1 MKRAHIFLSTVAVMA
16 FVNASYANDD
26 ELHGPLF
33 TSQTMARQG
42 GDINAFDLPGYGD
55 TLKGIGKKGPAQVA
69 QEKQALLESLL
80 REDTSER
87 YRQQIIGTGVLVSC
101 EKLDFFAQAGFEG
114 AHLLPV
120 LKALVEMK
128 HVSLTR
134 EHMFCVKALV
144 KGVAQP
150 PLVNLIALR
159 SIGQPYKK
167 VRLVAQALFEPRYRV
182 WALEGAHVL
191 TEGNVDA
198 LKGFLHGGLGGA
210 PLRGYDFTLAALM
223 EEEALSLVA
232 DVLKDVKWFPEDKIL
247 EACVGK
253 SADVL
258 RKAAQLSGGER
269 LPYLRKYLPEDE
281 WLFANL
287 GKDEHVD
294 TKVILPALS
303 VRFGSDET
311 AMLARIE
318 NALANQSSAEQAS
331 RFLLGHDMSNRCANY
346 QTLGLGA
353 EHPLVESAKRIKL
366 NTSK

>member
-1 MKRAHIFLSTVAVMA
+1 MA
-16 FVNASYANDD
+16 FVNASCANDD
-26 ELHGPLF
+26 DLHDSLF
-33 TSQTMARQG
+33 TSQATTRQSG
-42 GDINAFDLPGYGD
+42 GINAFDLPRCGD
-55 TLKGIGKKGPAQVA
+55 TLKSIAKKGPAQMA

-114 AHLLPV
+114 THLLPV

-134 EHMFCVKALV
+134 EHMFCIKALV
-144 KGVAQP
+144 KGVTKP
-150 PLVNLIALR
+150 PLVNVIALR
-159 SIGQPYKK
+159 SIGQPYEK
-167 VRLVAQALFEPRYRV
+167 VRLVAQASFDPQHRV

-191 TEGNVDA
+191 TGGNVDA
-198 LKGFLHGGLGGA
+198 LKSFLQGGFCG
-210 PLRGYDFTLAALM
+210 PSLRGYDFTLAALM
-223 EEEALSLVA
+223 DEGTLPLVG
-232 DVLKDVKWFPEDKIL
+232 DILKDVKWFSEDKIL

-253 SADVL
+253 SPDVL

-269 LPYLRKYLPEDE
+269 LPYLRKYLPEDD
-281 WLFANL
+281 WLFATL

-294 TKVILPALS
+294 TNVILPALVLRLGS
-303 VRFGSDET
+303 NEETVRMRF
-311 AMLARIE
+311 E
-318 NALANQSSAEQAS
+318 NALASQSSAERAS

-353 EHPLVESAKRIKL
+353 EHPFVELAKRLKL
-366 NTSK
+366 SSYLSPAIPRLTQ